1 MPGLGENPN
10 AATVAA
16 MLNNPRKL
24 RGLLKTDPAGV
35 GASPAAILADTI
47 TEARGDVARLARV
60 HGIEMSAEAMGENE
74 AAALLAG
81 LVDGDGIELVE
92 VFNDLARRRDQVMRE
107 ALDDDE
113 YARFRRQKEAMMLI
127 DDPDG
132 FDGPEGGG
140 DDRDGDEQAGA
151 GDE

>member
-1 MPGLGENPN
+1 MPGLGRDPN
-10 AATVAA
+10 AADVAV

-47 TEARGDVARLARV
+47 TAARGDVARLARA
-60 HGIEMSAEAMGENE
+60 HGLDMDAEPVREDE

-81 LVDGDGIELVE
+81 LVDGDGVELVE
-92 VFNDLARRRDQVMRE
+92 VFNDLAERRDEVLRE

-113 YARFRRQKEAMMLI
+113 YAKFRRQKEAMMLI
-127 DDPDG
+127 DDPET
-132 FDGPEGGG
+132 FDDEEGG
-140 DDRDGDEQAGA
+140 E
-151 GDE
+151 